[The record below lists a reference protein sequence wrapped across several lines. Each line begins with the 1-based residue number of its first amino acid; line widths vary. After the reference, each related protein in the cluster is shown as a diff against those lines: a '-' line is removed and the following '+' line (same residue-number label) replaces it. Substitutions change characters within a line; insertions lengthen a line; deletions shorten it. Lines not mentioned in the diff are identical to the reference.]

1 MLSSSASYGRIDI
14 FRKPLFSSTVRV
26 PACVRCRK
34 WKQLVDMQ
42 PRFILT
48 IQVLNLSEQT
58 PTEWPPPHP
67 TIPTQRFVLAA
78 WNFLFS
84 VINGNLSF
92 DGITYHQRLF
102 YPAQELMTRFVRPFQ
117 PSSRYVCMPMIY
129 TLNIILLLYS
139 RVCEGGRD

>member
-1 MLSSSASYGRIDI
+1 
-14 FRKPLFSSTVRV
+14 
-26 PACVRCRK
+26 
-34 WKQLVDMQ
+34 MQ

-58 PTEWPPPHP
+58 PTEWPPPHL

-92 DGITYHQRLF
+92 DGIT
-102 YPAQELMTRFVRPFQ
+102 
-117 PSSRYVCMPMIY
+117 
-129 TLNIILLLYS
+129 
-139 RVCEGGRD
+139 